1 LHVLYFCRGPWTP
14 GANDKAYFGS
24 LLWLNTELFHRRNDL
39 FEGMFYVLAFQLN
52 VTFNLVVEQSI
63 VAFQTL
69 YDLASVNFDL
79 LAMKLPL
86 ID

>member
-1 LHVLYFCRGPWTP
+1 
-14 GANDKAYFGS
+14 
-24 LLWLNTELFHRRNDL
+24 
-39 FEGMFYVLAFQLN
+39 MFYVLAFQLN